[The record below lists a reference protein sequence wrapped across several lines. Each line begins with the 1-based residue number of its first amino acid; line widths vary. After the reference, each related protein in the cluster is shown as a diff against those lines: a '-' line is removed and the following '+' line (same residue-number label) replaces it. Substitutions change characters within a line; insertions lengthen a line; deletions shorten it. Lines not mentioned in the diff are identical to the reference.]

1 MTTVPSDVWCC
12 IVNAMRVVKMIPIT
26 NLTPPIFLGW
36 AKRLYNYMKQLL
48 GTVIHIAFD
57 VYEEEGHLK
66 SLSKGRET
74 KSRKRKISDLHQQ
87 LQGLV
92 NEQIL

>member
-1 MTTVPSDVWCC
+1 
-12 IVNAMRVVKMIPIT
+12 
-26 NLTPPIFLGW
+26 
-36 AKRLYNYMKQLL
+36 MKQLL

-74 KSRKRKISDLHQQ
+74 KSRKRKIKEEKNFRLTSTAPR
-87 LQGLV
+87 V
-92 NEQIL
+92 SE

>member
-1 MTTVPSDVWCC
+1 
-12 IVNAMRVVKMIPIT
+12 
-26 NLTPPIFLGW
+26 
-36 AKRLYNYMKQLL
+36 MKQLL

-66 SLSKGRET
+66 GLSKGRET

-87 LQGLV
+87 LPRV
-92 NEQIL
+92 SE